1 MNLMAPSF
9 DPTVFTK
16 NRQRQLKHDV
26 ARQFFDE
33 VVRDSQGIVSHSGLN
48 NRAEILV
55 IAYWLLTRPDP
66 TYIRNSVARI
76 STIAIALGS
85 SAG

>member
-9 DPTVFTK
+9 DPTVFNK

-33 VVRDSQGIVSHSGLN
+33 VVRDSQGI
-48 NRAEILV
+48 AEQ
-55 IAYWLLTRPDP
+55 
-66 TYIRNSVARI
+66 
-76 STIAIALGS
+76 
-85 SAG
+85 